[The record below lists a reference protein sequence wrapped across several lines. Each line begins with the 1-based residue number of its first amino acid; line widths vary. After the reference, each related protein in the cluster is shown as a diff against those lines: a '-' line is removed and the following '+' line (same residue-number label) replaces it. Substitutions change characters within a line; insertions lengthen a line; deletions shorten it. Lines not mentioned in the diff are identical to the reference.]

1 MKVVEQ
7 KDEWQPS
14 GKLLQEGT
22 NRPVAAVALVPV
34 GDRVGRGERRERRED
49 VRELRSHVFLE
60 PVETTWIETLQV
72 IVEGIDEDRERQ
84 IPLELRT
91 RAGQHEQVACIAA
104 LSKLGE
110 QPALA
115 DPRLAGELES
125 GGPPVVDHVENVVE
139 NCAFR
144 ATSNEPI
151 GHPGTCLLAPRIE
164 QHRQIEKSGC
174 GSGWYPDVGRP
185 ARDEAP
191 LMFQYLLQHRHEA
204 HECAVVFAS
213 FRGHDSP
220 LRHQP
225 TLASCRSGG
234 HAIWWRVEAES
245 ESKALDQLP

>member
-1 MKVVEQ
+1 VC
-7 KDEWQPS
+7 
-14 GKLLQEGT
+14 
-22 NRPVAAVALVPV
+22 
-34 GDRVGRGERRERRED
+34 
-49 VRELRSHVFLE
+49 ELRSHILLE
-60 PVETTWIETLQV
+60 PVTATWLETLQV
-72 IVEGIDEDRERQ
+72 IVEGIDEDREREV
-84 IPLELRT
+84 PLELRT
-91 RAGQHEQVACIAA
+91 GPGQYEQVACIAA
-104 LSKLGE
+104 LTELGE

-115 DPRLAGELES
+115 DSRLAGELES

-139 NCAFR
+139 NCALR

-151 GHPGTCLLAPRIE
+151 GHSGTCLLASRIE

-174 GSGWYPDVGRP
+174 SSGWYPDVGRR
-185 ARDEAP
+185 ARSKAP
-191 LMFQYLLQHRHEA
+191 VMFQYLLQHRHEA

-245 ESKALDQLP
+245 ESNALAQLPSYVAARTTVSRVNHVDIP